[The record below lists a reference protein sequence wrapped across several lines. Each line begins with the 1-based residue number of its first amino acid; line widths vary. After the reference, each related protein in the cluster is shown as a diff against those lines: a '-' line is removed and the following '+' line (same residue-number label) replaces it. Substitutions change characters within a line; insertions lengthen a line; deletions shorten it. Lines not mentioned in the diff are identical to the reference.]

1 MPRKRPFKRTDRLA
15 SQIQQT
21 LALALQRESHEE
33 VLRAVVVTGVEV
45 TRDLSLARV
54 FYYVMGGDP
63 DAVAAGLERARGF
76 LRRRVGEEVRARITP
91 ELRFALDT
99 SIDHGRRVEEIL
111 RDLNLA
117 PVDDAASSDD
127 GGGDAGD
134 DDPNDDSNDAL
145 DGRVG

>member
-33 VLRAVVVTGVEV
+33 VLRSVVITGVEV

-54 FYYVMGGDP
+54 FYYIMGGDAE
-63 DAVAAGLERARGF
+63 AVAAGLERARGF

-91 ELRFALDT
+91 ELRFAVDA

-111 RDLNLA
+111 RDLDLPPVEAGGDEDDGDGA
-117 PVDDAASSDD
+117 PDVDDA
-127 GGGDAGD
+127 D
-134 DDPNDDSNDAL
+134 DDERAD
-145 DGRVG
+145 